1 MVVSRYT
8 TTTIGRAAR
17 SGQGAG
23 AVDDLLHQRLSRPQ
37 PGRWRSGTSG
47 LGKAT
52 KQFEDQLS
60 SYLELDDQR
69 VLMST
74 NSCTAALN
82 CACMLA
88 GAGPGD
94 EVIAP
99 SFTYVAAHQ
108 AITATGADVVFWAL
122 LT

>member
-1 MVVSRYT
+1 M
-8 TTTIGRAAR
+8 
-17 SGQGAG
+17 
-23 AVDDLLHQRLSRPQ
+23 
-37 PGRWRSGTSG
+37 
-47 LGKAT
+47 GKAT
-52 KQFEDQLS
+52 KQFEDELGN
-60 SYLELDDQR
+60 YLELDDQR

-82 CACMLA
+82 CACLLT

-108 AITATGADVVFWAL
+108 ARDEHGSDVAVGPGHQYPHVIPPVVASTGNPL
-122 LT
+122 